1 MILLRCKSKV
11 WARPKEMR
19 IKNAT
24 IGLIIV
30 IKVYSSLDSNFKSAS
45 YIGEKRRKIG
55 YEQFVT
61 CKYLANSP

>member
-1 MILLRCKSKV
+1 M
-11 WARPKEMR
+11 
-19 IKNAT
+19 KNAT

-30 IKVYSSLDSNFKSAS
+30 IKVYSSLDSNFESAS